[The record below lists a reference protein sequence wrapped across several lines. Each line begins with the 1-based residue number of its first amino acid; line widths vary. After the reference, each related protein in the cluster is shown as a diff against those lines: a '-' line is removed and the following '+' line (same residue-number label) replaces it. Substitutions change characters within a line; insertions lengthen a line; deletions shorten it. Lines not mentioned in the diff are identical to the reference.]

1 MAQMKQRQLSA
12 ILAVACCVATP
23 LVAQTS
29 AQSRLGLALA
39 ATSGSVDV
47 VLGAEPGDQ
56 WLEALLKNLSASS
69 AYQVR
74 FSTVPYGPSS
84 RETMGVVE
92 DFISENGLDW
102 HVCHGWWLS
111 PDDDYV
117 GPFINEQLG
126 GSMIFFDEGPTS
138 DVIDNPN
145 ADIALGI
152 EADAVFS
159 GVLQGEADRVRD
171 PALYYEA
178 VNAIWTQIVP
188 VRQLD
193 AERQSR
199 GGWVDGC

>member
-1 MAQMKQRQLSA
+1 MTQTKQWQLSVM
-12 ILAVACCVATP
+12 LAVACCAATP
-23 LVAQTS
+23 LVAETS

-56 WLEALLKNLSASS
+56 RLEALLRGLSASS
-69 AYQVR
+69 AHQVR

-84 RETMGVVE
+84 RETIRVVE
-92 DFISENGLDW
+92 NFIAENELDW

-117 GPFINEQLG
+117 GTLLTEEFA

-145 ADIALGI
+145 ADIASGI

-159 GVLQGEADRVRD
+159 GILHDAADRVRE
-171 PALYYEA
+171 PELYYRA

-193 AERQSR
+193 PERQKR